1 MRWFKPNLKS
11 IHALFSGHSRQ
22 DADTTLLDLGIED
35 IREAMLALLE
45 EVDQGRVTP
54 VERRI
59 RYAVD
64 VLALWYLRG
73 ELMAVLAGR
82 WGETGARDRLD
93 PVSDMFRAMLPQGL
107 RSRPSPLSSGR
118 GGQE

>member
-11 IHALFSGHSRQ
+11 IHALFGGHPAPEDES
-22 DADTTLLDLGIED
+22 TLLELGIDD
-35 IREAMLALLE
+35 IRIAMLALLE
-45 EVDQGRVTP
+45 DMDDRQVMI

-59 RYAVD
+59 RYAID

-73 ELMAVLAGR
+73 DLMAVLAAR
-82 WGETGARDRLD
+82 HGEAGARERLD

-107 RSRPSPLSSGR
+107 RSRPSPLHGSK
-118 GGQE
+118 E

>member
-11 IHALFSGHSRQ
+11 IHALFGGHPAPE
-22 DADTTLLDLGIED
+22 DETTLLDLGIED
-35 IREAMLALLE
+35 IRAAMLALIEGMDDRQVLL
-45 EVDQGRVTP
+45 

-73 ELMAVLAGR
+73 DLMAVLASR
-82 WGETGARDRLD
+82 YGEAGARERLD

-107 RSRPSPLSSGR
+107 RSRPSPL
-118 GGQE
+118 GGHKE

>member
-11 IHALFSGHSRQ
+11 IHALFGGHAGR
-22 DADTTLLDLGIED
+22 DADTTVLDLGIED

-45 EVDQGRVTP
+45 EVEDGRVTP

-64 VLALWYLRG
+64 VLGLWYLRG
-73 ELMAVLAGR
+73 DLMAVLASQY
-82 WGETGARDRLD
+82 GETGARDRLD

-107 RSRPSPLSSGR
+107 RSRPSPLGHSKG
-118 GGQE
+118 